1 MTTSG
6 KTKILISIIAVLLV
20 VNLGML
26 IFFLSKH
33 QPSTGMHEQKPRY
46 SLTAVL
52 EKEVG
57 FDKQQLDQFEQMRD
71 KHHQQIKPLFDSL
84 RIAKDRF
91 YVLLNQPRVS
101 DSTLK
106 AAARKIG
113 ERQEILDLQV
123 FQQFRELKSLCREE
137 QLPKFDSVLNRIVK
151 RISFPHKKGG
161 GGYPEDSIKD
171 KTNSHNHP

>member
-1 MTTSG
+1 MTSPG

-33 QPSTGMHEQKPRY
+33 RLQSGMHEQRPRY

-57 FDKQQLDQFEQMRD
+57 FNKQQLDQFEQMRD

-84 RIAKDRF
+84 RMAKDQF
-91 YVLLNQPRVS
+91 YILLNQTRVS

-106 AAARKIG
+106 AAAKRIG
-113 ERQEILDLQV
+113 ERQEMLDLQV
-123 FQQFRELKSLCREE
+123 FQQFRELKSLCRPE

-151 RISFPHKKGG
+151 RISFPYKKGG
-161 GGYPEDSIKD
+161 GRYPEDSSKEKIK
-171 KTNSHNHP
+171 K